1 MNIQEKVEQIVADV
15 CDVAVEN
22 VMLNSAIGDFPAWD
36 SMGNLAILQQVEVEF
51 GIQFNPKE
59 MMAIEDV
66 SDIVKAVEDKL

>member
-1 MNIQEKVEQIVADV
+1 MNIQEKVKQIVASV

-22 VMLNSAIGDFPAWD
+22 VTLNSAIGDFPAWD

-59 MMAIEDV
+59 MMVIEDV
-66 SDIVKAVEDKL
+66 NDIVRAVEDKL